1 VSIDV
6 EGELKAVLALLS
18 PADCRE
24 REGGVY
30 ERWLAFAPLQL
41 MKGLAMGRTIADMN
55 PPVAIPQIT
64 EADT

>member
-1 VSIDV
+1 
-6 EGELKAVLALLS
+6 
-18 PADCRE
+18 
-24 REGGVY
+24 VY

-41 MKGLAMGRTIADMN
+41 MNGLAKGRTIADMN